1 MKDRVLMMLGEFAVL
16 WSYMIL
22 WPFIDMSFFA
32 IIFMPVSLAYSAY
45 ILAVFIFD
53 LCFGNKKTVP

>member
-1 MKDRVLMMLGEFAVL
+1 MKDRILMMLVELVLL

-22 WPFIDMSFFA
+22 WPFVDMSFFA

-45 ILAVFIFD
+45 ILAVFIFN
-53 LCFGNKKTVP
+53 LCFGNKKYVP

>member
-1 MKDRVLMMLGEFAVL
+1 MMLVELVLL

-22 WPFIDMSFFA
+22 WPFVDMSFFA

-45 ILAVFIFD
+45 ILAVFIFN
-53 LCFGNKKTVP
+53 LCFGNKKYVP